1 MYNYTVCVCVNV
13 YIHTYVVQY
22 SNYMSEWI
30 KWDTYHSV
38 CLRGSFCILPG
49 ACIWLS
55 QGLVP
60 QPIPDLE
67 WYTNPKWHVRK
78 WRTVWRHGVLW
89 CLSAIV
95 LHEWS
100 MWLKWQG
107 RHHNVWH
114 YTMKI
119 QHLPYT
125 ISTLP
130 TAIWPTNLKYTVRI
144 YADPVQS
151 SNALI
156 VLYTYWTRL
165 WSEFTMG
172 EMPHTLIH

>member
-1 MYNYTVCVCVNV
+1 MDKVRYVPLCLLERQLL
-13 YIHTYVVQY
+13 HTPWSMHMVVTGI
-22 SNYMSEWI
+22 SSAANSRSRMVH
-30 KWDTYHSV
+30 K
-38 CLRGSFCILPG
+38 
-49 ACIWLS
+49 
-55 QGLVP
+55 
-60 QPIPDLE
+60 
-67 WYTNPKWHVRK
+67 PKWHVRK